1 MKKTIFA
8 AAMLLGCTLI
18 SCKKTNMAAQE
29 QAGRNPVANIL
40 CMGKPIKGVNCL
52 DVYRP
57 VCGCNGVTY
66 SNACYANIAGVKSY
80 TEGTCE
86 GGGGGGTVKQAK

>member
-1 MKKTIFA
+1 MKKQIFSAILLLSFA
-8 AAMLLGCTLI
+8 AVG
-18 SCKKTNMAAQE
+18 CKKNNALVPE
-29 QAGRNPVANIL
+29 QAGTEAGVFSV
-40 CMGKPIKGVNCL
+40 CQGKPVKGVNCL

-66 SNACYANIAGVKSY
+66 SNSCYAYIAGVKSY

-86 GGGGGGTVKQAK
+86 GGGGTTKQSK

>member
-1 MKKTIFA
+1 MKKTIM
-8 AAMLLGCTLI
+8 AMAVLLSCTAI
-18 SCKKTNMAAQE
+18 SCKKNNSMLTGE
-29 QAGRNPVANIL
+29 QPGAEAGTLTV

-86 GGGGGGTVKQAK
+86 GGGGTVKQVK

>member
-1 MKKTIFA
+1 MKKTILA
-8 AAMLLGCTLI
+8 AAVLLCCTAI
-18 SCKKTNMAAQE
+18 SCKKNNALVPE
-29 QAGRNPVANIL
+29 QPGTEAGVLGI

-66 SNACYANIAGVKSY
+66 SNSCYAYIAGVKSY
-80 TEGTCE
+80 TEGEC
-86 GGGGGGTVKQAK
+86 GGGGGTARTK